1 MSEFKFRLDK
11 EQLESE
17 LNGVA
22 TGYPPSKEWV
32 NHIRCLIENMD
43 KKVNREFVQRYEGLI
58 KEAWSMDW
66 PILKVNEIKR
76 ILDMMLAEL
85 GHEVEEE
92 EEK

>member
-43 KKVNREFVQRYEGLI
+43 KKVNGEFVEKWGRRLFENTPEVQMSSDVWTNRV
-58 KEAWSMDW
+58 KE
-66 PILKVNEIKR
+66 ILADAGV
-76 ILDMMLAEL
+76 
-85 GHEVEEE
+85 EVEEE
-92 EEK
+92 K